1 MLNFERV
8 KEAYETMKNIPA
20 AERGPFTTVFV
31 VTAIAYMIYYL
42 VAGFIVW
49 SLGRRLIQASFAAYK
64 ESRRER
70 S

>member
-1 MLNFERV
+1 MLSFETV
-8 KEAYETMKNIPA
+8 KEAYTAMQRVAP
-20 AERGPFTTVFV
+20 AERGPFTTIFV

-42 VAGFIVW
+42 VAGFVVW

-70 S
+70 A